1 LRFLVYWALRREEL
15 CDVNLCPESPD
26 PSTSRRTGYGGR
38 CEKCPLNRLDAA
50 QHSEAGQLLRR
61 ALDLRTA
68 LRLGV
73 SLSLDDIA
81 ANEFFAMLI
90 IEEEQDRLEREQ
102 VQPHGR

>member
-1 LRFLVYWALRREEL
+1 M
-15 CDVNLCPESPD
+15 
-26 PSTSRRTGYGGR
+26 R

-61 ALDLRTA
+61 ALDLRAA

-81 ANEFFAMLI
+81 VDEFYAMLT
-90 IEEEQDRLEREQ
+90 IEEAQAQHEKE
-102 VQPHGR
+102 HSGSGSAWK